1 MRVLLTEFFIHPLGL
16 AREIITAKPVHF
28 LLITRI
34 SYRILVIQECEDL
47 HVATPVDPF

>member
-34 SYRILVIQECEDL
+34 CRMLVIQECEDL
-47 HVATPVDPF
+47 HIATPVDHF